1 MLNLNDQI
9 LDDLK
14 QAMIAKRKLELS
26 VLRMLITALKNK
38 KISLGSGGKDDLS
51 EEQIIEVISGEVK
64 KRKDSIVFY
73 EEGNRKELAEKEQEE
88 IKILEKY
95 LPEQISEED
104 LEKEVKEIIS
114 SLGEVSVKDFGRVMG
129 AVMPKFKG
137 RADGSAVMAIV
148 KKILG

>member
-51 EEQIIEVISGEVK
+51 EEQIIEVIAGEVK

-73 EEGNRKELAEKEQEE
+73 EEGGRKELAEKEQEE

-95 LPEQISEED
+95 LPEQISEDD
-104 LEKEVKEIIS
+104 LEKEIKEIIS
-114 SLGEVSVKDFGRVMG
+114 SLGEVRAKDFGRVMG

-137 RADGSAVMAIV
+137 KADGSAVMAIV

>member
-14 QAMIAKRKLELS
+14 QAMIARRKLELS
-26 VLRMLITALKNK
+26 VLRMLITALKNR

-51 EEQIIEVISGEVK
+51 EEQIIEVIAGEVK

-73 EEGNRKELAEKEQEE
+73 EEGGRKELVDKEREE
-88 IKILEKY
+88 IKILEKHM
-95 LPEQISEED
+95 PEQISEEE
-104 LEKEVKEIIS
+104 LKKEIKEIIS
-114 SLGEVSVKDFGRVMG
+114 SLGEVNAKDFGRVMG

-137 RADGSAVMAIV
+137 KADGNAVTAIV
-148 KKILG
+148 KEILG